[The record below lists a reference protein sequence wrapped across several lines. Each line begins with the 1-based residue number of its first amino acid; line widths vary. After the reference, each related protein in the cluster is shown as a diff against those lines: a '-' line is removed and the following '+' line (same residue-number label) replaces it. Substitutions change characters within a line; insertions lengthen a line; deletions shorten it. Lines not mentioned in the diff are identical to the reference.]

1 MEIQNVFLG
10 IIWLCGFLVLCTGAL
25 RMLRAI
31 WDSVTIMR
39 GKTGDKKAV
48 ESFIEEFNDID
59 LSVNAFSDGFLDET
73 KE

>member
-1 MEIQNVFLG
+1 
-10 IIWLCGFLVLCTGAL
+10 
-25 RMLRAI
+25 MLRAI

>member
-1 MEIQNVFLG
+1 MFLG
-10 IIWLCGFLVLCTGAL
+10 FIWLCGFLVLCTGAL
-25 RMLRAI
+25 WMLRAI
-31 WDSVTIMR
+31 WDLVTIMR